1 MENRRAFQKMRRQQQ
16 IDRQLHGYLD
26 WICKAEEVRN
36 YHYITSFH
44 IIYFILFNYI
54 ILYYIR
60 VVNDSGTS
68 HSDSI
73 YDSTRADSDSRVL
86 QNP

>member
-36 YHYITSFH
+36 YYYITSFH
-44 IIYFILFNYI
+44 IIYFIVFNYI
-54 ILYYIR
+54 ILYYI
-60 VVNDSGTS
+60 
-68 HSDSI
+68 
-73 YDSTRADSDSRVL
+73 L
-86 QNP
+86 